1 MRYFPTKFP
10 KGRVPDRTYF
20 FNIMNT
26 VMEGYVKEIM
36 THANNVRATQVH
48 EAQATQTIEITDDWY
63 EKLQAIPFVS
73 CKYMI
78 HNNFL

>member
-10 KGRVPDRTYF
+10 KDRVPDRTYF

-36 THANNVRATQVH
+36 THAQRTRATQAH
-48 EAQATQTIEITDDWY
+48 EA
-63 EKLQAIPFVS
+63 
-73 CKYMI
+73 
-78 HNNFL
+78 

>member
-36 THANNVRATQVH
+36 THANHVRATQGY
-48 EAQATQTIEITDDWY
+48 EAQAAQTIEITDDWY

-73 CKYMI
+73 CK
-78 HNNFL
+78 